1 YNLVGQNVVGTNTI
15 EVFLDP
21 NDDTPELKETNNY
34 ASMSLQIFE
43 GNTINLYPPNFSVQ
57 AAENA
62 NFIWQPA
69 NIFESSRSYDLH
81 IDTVSTF
88 DSPLFRSLIA
98 SGERL
103 LSRQVD
109 FSADNLPDTTV
120 VYWRTRFSNPET
132 EEEEDWSTSSFTIIE
147 NGDIG
152 WGQFQRDQLTGNSIK
167 GVEFTSEDTW
177 QFLQPEAP
185 VNIVTFGGSFPS
197 FNYDDLVVVAN
208 GIDYLA
214 TSNTSDPECAQ
225 NTINAV
231 IFDKES
237 TNPYRPIQFTG
248 NDGAIA
254 LLCGRLPQ
262 LIYNFTEDDVIG
274 ADAYLEQLLDLM
286 ETGDNIA
293 LFSIGQVNYSTWD
306 SNVLDAL
313 ETVGIA
319 ASDITSLSNGQPV
332 IAL

>member
-1 YNLVGQNVVGTNTI
+1 MEQ
-15 EVFLDP
+15 
-21 NDDTPELKETNNY
+21 
-34 ASMSLQIFE
+34 SSL
-43 GNTINLYPPNFSVQ
+43 
-57 AAENA
+57 
-62 NFIWQPA
+62 
-69 NIFESSRSYDLH
+69 
-81 IDTVSTF
+81 
-88 DSPLFRSLIA
+88 
-98 SGERL
+98 
-103 LSRQVD
+103 
-109 FSADNLPDTTV
+109 
-120 VYWRTRFSNPET
+120 RTSDET

-248 NDGAIA
+248 NDGAIT

-332 IAL
+332 IALGRKGDAPGTATIVSDNGSPDPVQEQSIEITDVVNGSFISGQVSSVEIGPAKSWEEFGYTIQEDLNDDFSMSLTGLTPTGEEVSLFSFSRSDNQDLSSIDPLAIPKIMSGLY